1 MKLMRTGMAI
11 LLAMLLMISVAF
23 AEEGTEPFPEN
34 TEPQAPAYEL
44 PKGFVYVHD
53 VIDDVILEIRYAS
66 DHNFTGHVVPGYE
79 GNFAIMTEESAALL
93 KEAADEF
100 RSMGYRIKIYDAYR
114 PRSAV
119 KYFVT
124 WATKDPDMSMQAE
137 FYPDFKNKTLMVDQG
152 YIARNSPHSKGSTLD
167 MTLCDM
173 DGNELDMGSCFDFFG
188 KISWH
193 GAKGITAEQTANREL
208 LRSVMVKHG
217 FKAFEQE
224 WWHYRMI
231 NQPYPDTY
239 FDFPVK

>member
-1 MKLMRTGMAI
+1 MKRTAKWIILILICGMI
-11 LLAMLLMISVAF
+11 LSFAA
-23 AEEGTEPFPEN
+23 AEEFSADTEEN
-34 TEPQAPAYEL
+34 DVTGPAYDL

-53 VIDDVILEIRYAS
+53 VIDDVILEMRYAS
-66 DHNFTGHVVPGYE
+66 THNFTGQIVPGYE
-79 GNFAIMTEESAALL
+79 GNYAIMTVESANLL

-114 PRSAV
+114 PRRAV
-119 KYFVT
+119 QFFVT

-188 KISWH
+188 PISWH
-193 GAKGITAEQTANREL
+193 GTKKITAEQTANREI

-217 FKAFEQE
+217 FKSFEKE

-239 FDFPVK
+239 FDFPVR